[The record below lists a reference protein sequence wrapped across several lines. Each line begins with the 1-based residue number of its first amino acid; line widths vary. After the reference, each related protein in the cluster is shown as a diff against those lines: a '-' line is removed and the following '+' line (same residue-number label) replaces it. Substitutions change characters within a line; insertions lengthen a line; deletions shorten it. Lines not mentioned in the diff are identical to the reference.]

1 MSLQNFVHLHLHS
14 EYSLSDGIIRI
25 EELVERS
32 CEYNFPAVALTD
44 LTNLFGLIK
53 FYRMAREK
61 GIKPIVG
68 CELRLVKEEGN
79 IGAPFVLLVK
89 NKRGYTNLTKLISK
103 AYIEG
108 QDTGDPLVK
117 IDWLSDYSEGLIALS
132 GGQKGHIGQ
141 ALLLNNNNLAKKR
154 INYFRDIYGEDF
166 FLEIQRVGREDE
178 EHYNISAIDLA
189 QEIGIPIV
197 ATNDVRF
204 LTPIDPD
211 DESPSDFEA
220 HEARV
225 CIQKGEILSD
235 SSRAKE
241 YVESQYLSS
250 TEEMMAKFS
259 DIPEALENTLLI
271 SKKCNLEL
279 ELGEFYL
286 PDFEVPGETTT
297 KDYLKKKAK
306 EGLKRRLEEINS
318 SINSYDID
326 KKIYTKRLDYELDM
340 ICKLGFEGYFLI
352 VADFVNWAQEND
364 IPVGP
369 GRGSGAGSITA
380 YALGI
385 TAIDPIKYDLLF
397 ERFLNPD
404 RVSNPDFD
412 IDFCMEGRDKVLEYV
427 TQKYG
432 KDSVAQIS
440 TRGTMAAR
448 AVLRDVVRVLGKP
461 YGFGDRLAKAI
472 PDVLGISL
480 EEAYKDKQFKE
491 LIDSSEEGK
500 EVFDMSL
507 KLEGLSRSVGTHAA
521 GVVIAPTALTD
532 FTPLVVDQEK
542 GTVATQFDMGDVES
556 AGLVKFDFLGL
567 KTLTVIN
574 RTLNRINEN
583 RSGKSLDINDLP
595 LNDEKTF
602 KLLQRGETTG
612 VFQLESRGM
621 KKYLKK
627 LKPNNFEDIVSMN
640 ALYRPGAL
648 GTNMPGAPGM
658 NMVDLY
664 IERKHKREEI
674 PPGHES
680 VKKVLK
686 TTYGV
691 IVYQEQV
698 MQIAQELSGF
708 TLGQADILR
717 RAMGK
722 KKKDEMEKMKKDFID
737 GAVNKKVNKRYVEN
751 LFEQIEQFAGYGF
764 NRCHSVPYA
773 LIAYQTAWLKAN
785 HPSEFMASLLS
796 SELDSTDR
804 IQMFVDDCRSIGL
817 EVLKPDINASFYEFN
832 DLDEKTVLYGLGA
845 IKGIGESLVNTIIEA
860 RKKGPFE
867 DFYDFCRRIGS
878 NRLNKRILIRL
889 IGSGAMD
896 SLGKR
901 ETLFNLIEALLKRAE
916 QSVERSES
924 QISDLFID
932 DLHQEKDM
940 DLQGKTQEEFDVLS
954 HEWSSLGFYLES
966 HPIEGKR
973 EEVRKMC
980 GLFIS
985 ELEEAPHTQRVAGML
1000 MHLNVRQGR
1009 HGRYAFV
1016 TIDDSSGRLEVSV
1029 WSEAFDTY
1037 RSVLRKGQIIVVE
1050 GIVEKDSYSNDKNN
1064 PSFKMIAERILSFD
1078 QARKEFIKFV
1088 MISVGSDFKELDS
1101 LTSQLK
1107 ELSTNGS
1114 GSPVVISYSGDN
1126 AKADI
1131 KLPKE
1136 LTLDVNDLSYRTLE
1150 SICGKGNVDLVYYAR
1165 PYIH

>member
-89 NKRGYTNLTKLISK
+89 NKRGYTNLTKLVSK

-250 TEEMMAKFS
+250 AEEMRAKFS

-491 LIDSSEEGK
+491 LIDSSEESK

-621 KKYLKK
+621 KEYLKK

-680 VKKVLK
+680 VKKVLS

-924 QISDLFID
+924 QISDLFSD

-940 DLQGKTQEEFDVLS
+940 DLQSKTQEEFDILS
-954 HEWSSLGFYLES
+954 NEWSSLGFYLES

-1114 GSPVVISYSGDN
+1114 GSPIVISYSGDN

-1131 KLPKE
+1131 QLPKE
-1136 LTLDVNDLSYRTLE
+1136 LTVEVSDLSYRTLE

>member
-225 CIQKGEILSD
+225 CIQRGEILSD

-250 TEEMMAKFS
+250 AEEMRAKFS

-621 KKYLKK
+621 KEYLKK

-896 SLGKR
+896 SMGKR
-901 ETLFNLIEALLKRAE
+901 EALFNLTEALLKRAE